1 MMLSW
6 RHYAYTIFFVEV
18 DNSLDWLD
26 FDFLYAILVQRIIKL
41 YGKSVLPVTK

>member
-6 RHYAYTIFFVEV
+6 RHYAYTFFFVEV
-18 DNSLDWLD
+18 GNSLDWLD
-26 FDFLYAILVQRIIKL
+26 FDILYAILVQRSIKL